1 MAAADVLLAATR
13 ARFGDDCLS
22 PYVLA
27 IVAAR
32 SGRADA
38 AIDHLAQAIA
48 QRDPSAVLI
57 PTEPS
62 FASLHGKR
70 DWVSLTR
77 RLRPAARATQA
88 S

>member
-1 MAAADVLLAATR
+1 MVSATR
-13 ARFGDDCLS
+13 VRFGDDCLS

-32 SGRADA
+32 GGRADA
-38 AIDHLAQAIA
+38 AIDHLARAIE

-57 PTEPS
+57 PTDPS
-62 FASLHGKR
+62 FASLHAHR
-70 DWVSLTR
+70 DWISLTR